1 MCQEQERINQE
12 QEYPIGLLLESV
24 QVEADKKLV
33 ATVKKFGVQSL
44 TDIDECNMFKDDN
57 TILNFKKPTI

>member
-1 MCQEQERINQE
+1 MVAHQH
-12 QEYPIGLLLESV
+12 
-24 QVEADKKLV
+24 VEADKKLV

-44 TDIDECNMFKDDN
+44 SDIDECNMFKDDN